1 MPASADTYW
10 FAPCHPRG
18 VPVVAAKPI
27 RVHYLITNRTVK
39 SARETLS
46 TFFRS
51 RYHELH
57 NDDGCPGP
65 NTIANDDEFDQILEF
80 LRDCLFPQLR
90 GDSAMLGELRPRHVI
105 VSESCFDAAKSLL
118 DTLPKKLRCWPPRL
132 SPKCWVLLRIFPT
145 VDSGAVTTPASQF
158 IPIADDK
165 LSDALVEGGS
175 RL

>member
-1 MPASADTYW
+1 MPVSVDTYW

-18 VPVVAAKPI
+18 LPVVAAKPI

-90 GDSAMLGELRPRHVI
+90 GDCEIYVELYKQIFV
-105 VSESCFDAAKSLL
+105 VNAACG
-118 DTLPKKLRCWPPRL
+118 LRVAGCVAANTIQT
-132 SPKCWVLLRIFPT
+132 S
-145 VDSGAVTTPASQF
+145 AVTLTKKA
-158 IPIADDK
+158 
-165 LSDALVEGGS
+165 E
-175 RL
+175 